1 MMRAI
6 ISIGICFFFWS
17 LLLQRGWAQAY
28 ERNTAS
34 SFRISHIGVS
44 DGLTQGSVYSI
55 LKDSRGFLW
64 FGTQDGLNRYDG
76 QRFRTYHPTI
86 GRQGAVQAGTI
97 RGNNIFGIVEDPDGN
112 LWIGTEAGLNRYD
125 RQRDQFTLFFAST
138 TESKKKRLSSRTFP
152 FFIDQTQLLYLSDA
166 EGLVRYD
173 YRQGRKTVLFAQLSP
188 TKEYDLYSS
197 AIYTAAGDVWLQAPT
212 GLLRYTISSQKL
224 TAYFSNHPQNQFG
237 PPTTIYSF
245 HIDTDNVA
253 WLGSQNGLLRFDY
266 GNNTYQNYP
275 IKGLTDASA
284 VFSIAADGQ
293 NRLWLGTQRNGVL
306 YFDKRSQKFTQVQD
320 VTNPIRQL
328 NEFKI
333 SKIFVDNLGI
343 VWANTDPDGLV
354 RIVPGAFLFGGMVK
368 RQISDS
374 LSAARRLSSY
384 TIRGFLEE
392 RFDRLW
398 VLTENGINILNPA
411 TNQITERFL
420 ALAPTP
426 KMPQGFRGRSIYR
439 DPQRRIWVGIG
450 SGVLAYAPETKT
462 FSPIL
467 WNSDNEHSVANNY
480 VRNLFSISDTLL
492 VAATED
498 GLYALNPNRRS
509 WSKLSILANQN
520 IFSLWFDSAKQQ
532 LWVGTYRNGYYCY
545 QVSGEGWR
553 MLRSGLNGYTILNIR
568 PDTDQQTLW
577 LSSDRGLVAM
587 NATSGRFRLYSEHN
601 GLANSFVYGSLVDA
615 KRNTWMSTN
624 RGIARLDPVSQTIK
638 NFDPTDGLQG
648 YEFNG
653 NAFLKTA
660 SGELYFGGVMGFNRC
675 RPDAFRKNLF
685 NPRVHI
691 YSLSINE
698 EPFRTATYIGETNSI
713 KLDHTQNT
721 LALEFSAFD
730 YFCDGHTNYQYQ
742 LTGYDVNWVMSGERN
757 YVRYANLPPG
767 QYVFQ
772 VKATNQDNRWSH
784 YVRRVNIYIE
794 PPFWQKPAFITLLL
808 LIIVGTTWAWIRQ
821 REHNIRQQ
829 QVDRLRLAYDIQE
842 QVKKEIA
849 RDLHDEIGTRLATIK
864 LYTTQLTQEAGET
877 SAIRALKTTIFQLIN
892 DTISDVRNLLRKLNP
907 QTLEQHGY
915 VATVEEL
922 FSRIN
927 ASGLIGA
934 NFTYDEITESS
945 DRFPADTEV
954 MLYRI
959 TQELVNNSLKH
970 ATPQHINLQMRQ
982 QPGRIIL
989 VYTDD
994 GSGFNYEQAK
1004 KNATG
1009 LGISNI
1015 ESRVALLNGQISW
1028 QSKPAQGVLVSI
1040 EIPVSPSYQKAFY
1053 KSTEK
1058 AEQSS

>member
-1 MMRAI
+1 MRTI
-6 ISIGICFFFWS
+6 PSICIHLLFWS
-17 LLLQRGWAQAY
+17 SLLQDGWAQAT
-28 ERNTAS
+28 ERNTAP

-44 DGLTQGSVYSI
+44 DGLTQGSVYAI

-86 GRQGAVQAGTI
+86 GRQGAIQAGTI

-125 RQRDQFTLFFAST
+125 RQRDQFTFVLSST

-152 FFIDQTQLLYLSDA
+152 FFIDKTQLLYLSDA

-173 YRQGRKTVLFAQLSP
+173 YRKGHKTVLFNQLSP

-197 AIYTAAGDVWLQAPT
+197 PIYTAAGDVWLQAST
-212 GLLRYTISSQKL
+212 GLLRYNIPTQKL
-224 TAYFSNHPQNQFG
+224 SAYFSNHPQNQFG

-245 HIDTDNVA
+245 HIDANNVA
-253 WLGSQNGLLRFDY
+253 WLGTQNGLLRFDY

-275 IKGLTDASA
+275 IKGLKETSA

-293 NRLWLGTQRNGVL
+293 ERLWLGTQRNGVI
-306 YFDKRSQKFTQVQD
+306 YFDKRGQTFSQVQD
-320 VTNPIRQL
+320 FTNTVRQL

-333 SKIFVDNLGI
+333 SKIFVDDLGI

-368 RQISDS
+368 RQVGDS
-374 LSAARRLSSY
+374 LRADRQLSSY

-411 TNQITERFL
+411 TNRIVERFL
-420 ALAPTP
+420 SLSPTP
-426 KMPQGFRGRSIYR
+426 TMPQGFRARSLYR
-439 DPQRRIWVGIG
+439 DPQRRIWAGIAG
-450 SGVLAYAPETKT
+450 GVLTYQPTTKT

-467 WNSDNEHSVANNY
+467 WNSANQNSVANNY
-480 VRNLFSISDTLL
+480 VRNLTGISDSLL

-509 WSKLSILANQN
+509 WSKLPILTNQN
-520 IFSLWFDSAKQQ
+520 IFSLWYNSSTQQ

-545 QVSGEGWR
+545 QVSDKGWR
-553 MLRSGLNGYTILNIR
+553 MVRSGLNGYTILNIR
-568 PDTDQQTLW
+568 PDTDKQTLW

-587 NATSGRFRLYSEHN
+587 NAESGRFRLYSEQN
-601 GLANSFVYGSLVDA
+601 GLANSFVYGSLSDA
-615 KRNTWMSTN
+615 QHNTWMSTN
-624 RGIARLDPVSQTIK
+624 RGIARLDPISQTIK
-638 NFDPTDGLQG
+638 NFDPKDGLQG

-660 SGELYFGGVMGFNRC
+660 NGDLYFGGVTGFNHC

-698 EPFRTATYIGETNSI
+698 EPFHTATYIGETNS
-713 KLDHTQNT
+713 LNLTHTQNT

-742 LTGYDVNWVMSGERN
+742 LTGYDDNWVMSGERN

-772 VKATNQDNRWSH
+772 VRATNQDNRWSH
-784 YVRRVNIYIE
+784 YVRRVSIYIE

-808 LIIVGTTWAWIRQ
+808 LIIVGTVWAWIRQ

-877 SAIRALKTTIFQLIN
+877 SSIRALKTTIFQLIN

-927 ASGLIGA
+927 ASGIISAL
-934 NFTYDEITESS
+934 FTYDEITESA

-970 ATPQHINLQMRQ
+970 ATPKCIDLKMRQ

-989 VYTDD
+989 AYTDD

-1004 KNATG
+1004 KSATG

-1028 QSKPAQGVLVSI
+1028 QSKPGQGVLVSI
-1040 EIPVSPSYQKAFY
+1040 EVPVSPVHQKAFY
-1053 KSTEK
+1053 KSPDK
-1058 AEQSS
+1058 VEQTG